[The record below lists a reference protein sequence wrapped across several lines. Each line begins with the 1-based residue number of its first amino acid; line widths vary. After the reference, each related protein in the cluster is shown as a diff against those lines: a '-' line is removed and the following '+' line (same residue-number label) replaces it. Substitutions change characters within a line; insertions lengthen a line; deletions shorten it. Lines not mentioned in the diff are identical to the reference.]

1 MILKSLID
9 KDAMLACGTPLPN
22 IRAVDFPGGCGCVGS
37 LDRGGIPFDGIP
49 LTVDRHHG
57 NRDADG
63 HDGNRGYGE
72 EDEEDLVHGSPFLD
86 F

>member
-1 MILKSLID
+1 
-9 KDAMLACGTPLPN
+9 MLAGERGGTPLPN
-22 IRAVDFPGGCGCVGS
+22 IRVVDFAGGCGFVAC
-37 LDRGGIPFDGIP
+37 LDRAGFVRRIPLDGIP
-49 LTVDRHHG
+49 LTVDRHPHG